1 MNNQVKNV
9 VGGNISNVGTVDMGD
24 KHYHIEP
31 SKNLP
36 KALTN
41 KIPRTSRDKIVG
53 RSADLDTLHERLF
66 DNRQVV
72 LVNGMGGI
80 GKTTLAQVYVHEYWE
95 EYSHIAWISQLS
107 GKVTDDFINAEGLLH
122 NLAITS
128 EGKNADELFCDV
140 ISELNRIE
148 KTPNLLVIDNA
159 DSTLVNYY
167 DYLPGQPSWHVLV
180 TSRERIEKYDIL
192 EIDFLSEQEAVELFL
207 WHYTHQKIP
216 LEKIAGLVKLVDLHT
231 LTIEILAKTA
241 QLQRIGMEQLERAI
255 ADDVKANVF
264 INSKGDKIERVTSYL
279 CSIFT
284 MSTLSEH
291 EILLLKQFVCLPSEF
306 HQYDLLEM
314 LIQPEKTVM
323 GEQYPEVIEAL
334 SSKGWLLRNPE
345 NDSYRMHRIIADVVK
360 KQCGISIE
368 DVVQL
373 IETITELLNVDYTK
387 DNPVDKF
394 QWITFGKSML
404 DVFFDSED
412 TSISTLQ
419 NNLATVL
426 QELGDYDGAKTLL
439 QKAMRSDEKNFGPD
453 HPNTARSYSNLAL
466 VLKDLGDYE
475 GAKTLH
481 QKAMC
486 SYEKDLGP
494 DHPYT
499 AISYSNFALVLQ
511 DLGDYDGAKTLLQK
525 AISSNEKNFGVDHP
539 NTATSYSNL
548 ALVLRDF
555 GDYEGAKTLLQKAMH
570 SAEKN
575 LGPDHPRTAIRY
587 SNLALVLRDF
597 GDYEGAKTLLQKAM
611 HSAEKNFGVDHPNT
625 ATSYS
630 NLALVLQDLGDYE
643 GAKTLHQKAMCSYEK
658 DLGPDHPYTAGS
670 YSNLASVLQDLG
682 DYDGAKTLLQKA
694 TSSNEKNFGPDHPS
708 TARSYSNLASVLQDL
723 GDYDGAKTLLQK
735 ATSSNEKNFSPDHP
749 STAICYSN
757 LATVL
762 QDLGDYE
769 EALKLSEKAV
779 QIFTK
784 VLPAGHPTIKTV
796 TENYDA
802 IKNDI
807 AQQQTFAK

>member
-1 MNNQVKNV
+1 MVDNFNVKNV
-9 VGGNISNVGTVDMGD
+9 AGGSISNVGSVDIGD
-24 KHYHIEP
+24 KITNYNVAQAR
-31 SKNLP
+31 NLP
-36 KALTN
+36 KALTT

-66 DNRQVV
+66 NNRQVV
-72 LVNGMGGI
+72 LVNGMGGV

-95 EYSHIAWISQLS
+95 EYSHIAWISLLS

-128 EGKNADELFCDV
+128 EGKNADQLFCDV

-159 DSTLVNYY
+159 DNSLVHYY

-192 EIDFLSEQEAVELFL
+192 EIGFLSEQEAVELFL
-207 WHYTHQKIP
+207 RHYTHQKIP
-216 LEKIAGLVKLVDLHT
+216 HEKIVNLVKLVDLHT
-231 LTIEILAKTA
+231 LSIEILAKTA

-255 ADDVKANVF
+255 ADDMKANVF
-264 INSKGDKIERVTSYL
+264 INHKGNKIERVTSYL

-306 HQYDLLEM
+306 HQYDVLEK
-314 LIQPEKTVM
+314 LIQPEKTGM

-368 DVVQL
+368 DVAQL
-373 IETITELLNVDYTK
+373 IEAITSLLSVDQAK

-404 DVFFDSED
+404 DVFFDNED
-412 TSISTLQ
+412 TPISTLQ

-426 QELGDYDGAKTLL
+426 KDLGDYNGAKTLLQKAMRSEEKNFGPDHPNTATSYSNLAVVLRYLGDYDGAKTLL

-453 HPNTARSYSNLAL
+453 HPNTARRYSNLAV
-466 VLKDLGDYE
+466 VLRY
-475 GAKTLH
+475 
-481 QKAMC
+481 
-486 SYEKDLGP
+486 
-494 DHPYT
+494 
-499 AISYSNFALVLQ
+499 
-511 DLGDYDGAKTLLQK
+511 LGDYDGAKTLLQK
-525 AISSNEKNFGVDHP
+525 AMRSEEKNFGPDHP

-548 ALVLRDF
+548 ALVLKAF
-555 GDYEGAKTLLQKAMH
+555 GDNDDAKTLLQKTMR
-570 SAEKN
+570 S
-575 LGPDHPRTAIRY
+575 Y
-587 SNLALVLRDF
+587 
-597 GDYEGAKTLLQKAM
+597 
-611 HSAEKNFGVDHPNT
+611 EKNFGVDHPNT

-630 NLALVLQDLGDYE
+630 NLALVLQDLGDY
-643 GAKTLHQKAMCSYEK
+643 
-658 DLGPDHPYTAGS
+658 
-670 YSNLASVLQDLG
+670 
-682 DYDGAKTLLQKA
+682 DGAKTLLQKA
-694 TSSNEKNFGPDHPS
+694 MRSDEKNFGPDHPN
-708 TARSYSNLASVLQDL
+708 TATSYSNLALVLKDL
-723 GDYDGAKTLLQK
+723 G
-735 ATSSNEKNFSPDHP
+735 E
-749 STAICYSN
+749 
-757 LATVL
+757 
-762 QDLGDYE
+762 YE

-779 QIFTK
+779 HIFTK

-796 TENYDA
+796 TEIYDS
-802 IKNDI
+802 IKYDI
-807 AQQQTFAK
+807 AHQKG